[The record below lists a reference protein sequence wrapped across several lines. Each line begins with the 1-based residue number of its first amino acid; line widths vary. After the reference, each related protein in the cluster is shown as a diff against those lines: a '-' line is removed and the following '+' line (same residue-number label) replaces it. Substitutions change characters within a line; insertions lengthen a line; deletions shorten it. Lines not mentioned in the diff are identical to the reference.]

1 MKLKMDGITTEVYPE
16 ESLQQIAE
24 RLGLVT
30 GKLSQ
35 DPLAAKIAG
44 EVFTLRYIPVRQ
56 KDVSPER
63 SSMRR
68 AMAAS
73 GGVVQLLRYG
83 DAAGREVYT
92 RTAQFVIFLAI
103 RQLWPEARAKMNC
116 TVGAGLYIEVSGAA
130 DFDANRLKAQVA
142 KIVAEDI
149 PLNRQQML
157 TKDAIAHFEEDG
169 QDDKAS
175 LLRYRSIETFSLYA
189 HGDYA
194 DYFYGEL
201 APSTG
206 ALKVWDILPV
216 DGGFIK

>member
-1 MKLKMDGITTEVYPE
+1 MKLTMDGITTEVYPE
-16 ESLQQIAE
+16 ESLLQIAE

-30 GKLSQ
+30 GRLSQ

-73 GGVVQLLRYG
+73 NGVVQLLRYN

-92 RTAQFVIFLAI
+92 RTAQFVIFLTI

-116 TVGAGLYIEVSGAA
+116 TVGSGLFISVTGAE
-130 DFDANRLKAQVA
+130 DFSAEKVKNRICDLVAQ
-142 KIVAEDI
+142 DI
-149 PLNRQQML
+149 PLIRRRVSTQ
-157 TKDAIAHFEEDG
+157 DAE
-169 QDDKAS
+169 S
-175 LLRYRSIETFSLYA
+175 
-189 HGDYA
+189 
-194 DYFYGEL
+194 
-201 APSTG
+201 
-206 ALKVWDILPV
+206 
-216 DGGFIK
+216 